1 MEKVLTVICPVVRD
15 DLVGRM
21 LETLYEYTP
30 PGTFYVY
37 IIDQSVKGID
47 ATALRNK
54 YRNLMVIRSPKS
66 DVHYTGNLGFSLATN
81 LGVKLVETPYFMM
94 INDDVELIHP
104 AWLDGVWE
112 TFKQIEKATPDSP
125 AIMVNVASIRL
136 ADWSV
141 GLPAGE
147 DFDILP
153 YKEKYTDEDWE
164 FLVDKS
170 HYINEHLTI
179 QPGSVFDG
187 VTLYASVIKTKE
199 YREIGGTDDRY
210 YPGSGEDYCLSCKA
224 RMFGHRSVN
233 TTLSWCFHH
242 WSSSFKS
249 LRDQQEIK
257 DLQIPE
263 LAWNHN
269 HDKWGPGFDIWGY
282 KCPECTSIMLTKDGI
297 TATCPKDGT
306 IYEMPQNTFIPL

>member
-1 MEKVLTVICPVVRD
+1 MEKQLTVVIPLIRE
-15 DLVGRM
+15 DLIHRS
-21 LETLYEYTP
+21 LETLYAYTP

-37 IIDQSVKGID
+37 LIDQTVNGVD

-54 YRNLMVIRSPKS
+54 YRNLLVIRTPKS
-66 DVHYTGNLGFSLATN
+66 DVHYTGNLGFSQATN

-94 INDDVELIHP
+94 MNDDVEMIHP

-112 TFKQIEKATPDSP
+112 TFKMIEKATPESP

-141 GLPAGE
+141 GLPAGQ

-153 YKEKYTDEDWE
+153 YKDKYTDEDWQ
-164 FLVDKS
+164 FLVDEP

-187 VTLYASVIKTKE
+187 VTLYASVIKTRE

-210 YPGSGEDYCLSCKA
+210 FPGSGEDYDLSCKA
-224 RMFGHRSVN
+224 RMFGYRSVN

-242 WSSSFKS
+242 WSSTFKS
-249 LRDQQEIK
+249 LRDQQEIQ
-257 DLQIPE
+257 DLKIPE
-263 LAWNHN
+263 LSWNHN
-269 HDKWGPGFDIWGY
+269 HEKWGSNFDIWGV
-282 KCPECTSIMLTKDGI
+282 KCEKCKDIMLTQDGL
-297 TATCPKDGT
+297 AAKCPKDGS
-306 IYEMPQNTFIPL
+306 IYRMPQNTVVPL